1 MNLGMETECVEYKRS
16 TSEMREGM
24 ESIASILNKHGH
36 GTLYFGV
43 RPSDGEVVGQD
54 VSEKTLRDI
63 SQKVGELIEPRIY
76 PQIER
81 LETLEGKAYVRVEF
95 SGFETP
101 YACDGRYRIRLA
113 DKDIVMSRAKLAD
126 MMRESENRS
135 NPWDSRSSDTP
146 VSAVDEKALRRYVER
161 GVEAK
166 RIPFSYTEPI
176 DVLSR
181 LGLLCEDGMLT
192 NAAAVCFVPSKDIM
206 LKMGVFAD
214 SKRVHILDNQQ
225 VTGTLFSMVDA
236 AELYILN
243 NIRRAFVID
252 GSSLHRRE
260 VPEIPMDAVREALFN
275 AFAHRQYEDNSAIQ
289 IDVFWDHVYIYS
301 PGLFPVGFNPEDYLT
316 GEESTSK
323 PRNRLIATTL
333 YRSGDI
339 EIYGT
344 GLQRIKAACDEANVP
359 FSVTQSRHGVHV
371 SFMRSEGIA
380 AGNTPATV
388 DARRQ
393 GDARTAI
400 LRYARGHN
408 GITTAATSELVGEK
422 DYTARRLLNS
432 MVEEGLLEKTG
443 GRKGRVYKAIR
454 HSH

>member
-1 MNLGMETECVEYKRS
+1 MNLGMEDERTEHKRS
-16 TSEMREGM
+16 TGEMREGM

-43 RPSDGEVVGQD
+43 RNDGEVVGQD
-54 VSEKTLRDI
+54 VSDKTLRDV
-63 SQKVGELIEPRIY
+63 SQAVGNRIEPRIY

-81 LETLEGKAYVRVEF
+81 LETPDGRAYVKVTF
-95 SGFETP
+95 SGDERP
-101 YACDGRYRIRLA
+101 YACDGRYRIRSA
-113 DKDIVMSRAKLAD
+113 DEDVPLSALEDMILERAAGRD
-126 MMRESENRS
+126 
-135 NPWDSRSSDTP
+135 PWDGRSSGKP
-146 VSAVDEKALRRYVER
+146 VSAVDEEVLRRYVAR
-161 GVEAK
+161 GVQAK
-166 RIPFSYTEPI
+166 RIPFQYTDAR

-181 LGLLCEDGMLT
+181 LGLLCEDETLT
-192 NAAAVCFVPSKDIM
+192 NAAMVCFTDRSQVG
-206 LKMGVFAD
+206 LRMGVLAD
-214 SKRVHILDNQQ
+214 SDRVNILDNQQ
-225 VTGTLFSMVDA
+225 VSGPLFSLVDA
-236 AELYILN
+236 GETYIVN

-252 GSSLHRRE
+252 ASVSLQRRE
-260 VPEIPMDAVREALFN
+260 VPEIPLDAIREALYN
-275 AFAHRQYEDNSAIQ
+275 AFSHRVYETNAAVQ
-289 IDVFWDHVYIYS
+289 IDIFWDSVDIYS
-301 PGLFPVGFNPEDYLT
+301 PGPFPPGVLPDGFLAGRSAASN
-316 GEESTSK
+316 
-323 PRNRLIATTL
+323 PRNVLIATTL

-400 LRYARGHN
+400 LRYARRHN

>member
-63 SQKVGELIEPRIY
+63 SQKVGELIEPHIY

-101 YACDGRYRIRLA
+101 YACDGRYRIRRA
-113 DKDIVMSRAKLAD
+113 DEDIVMSRAKLAE
-126 MMRESENRS
+126 MMRESENCS

-166 RIPFSYTEPI
+166 RIPFSYTEPT

-236 AELYILN
+236 AKLYILN

-275 AFAHRQYEDNSAIQ
+275 AFAHRQYEDDSAI
-289 IDVFWDHVYIYS
+289 HS

>member
-16 TSEMREGM
+16 TSEMRE
-24 ESIASILNKHGH
+24 
-36 GTLYFGV
+36 
-43 RPSDGEVVGQD
+43 
-54 VSEKTLRDI
+54 
-63 SQKVGELIEPRIY
+63 
-76 PQIER
+76 
-81 LETLEGKAYVRVEF
+81 
-95 SGFETP
+95 
-101 YACDGRYRIRLA
+101 
-113 DKDIVMSRAKLAD
+113 
-126 MMRESENRS
+126 SENRS
-135 NPWDSRSSDTP
+135 NPWDSRNSDTP

-166 RIPFSYTEPI
+166 RIPFSYTEPT

-181 LGLLCEDGMLT
+181 LGLLCEDGMLA

-275 AFAHRQYEDNSAIQ
+275 AFAHRQYEDDSAIQ
-289 IDVFWDHVYIYS
+289 IDVFWDHVDIYS

-408 GITTAATSELVGEK
+408 GIITAATSELVGEK